1 MDILT
6 FQDNGNKLSAVVPNA
21 KPTWDE
27 GEAMGVKGGRV
38 AGCAVVGRYRERIGK
53 WRVKVEEALGVEG
66 NGEEVE

>member
-1 MDILT
+1 
-6 FQDNGNKLSAVVPNA
+6 
-21 KPTWDE
+21 
-27 GEAMGVKGGRV
+27 MGVEGGRV